1 MKELQIYTI
10 YKERALLCSTREITR
25 EITRQV
31 QQHAIYFSN
40 ELFASLLMFLDQ
52 NIY

>member
-31 QQHAIYFSN
+31 QHMQFILVMNF
-40 ELFASLLMFLDQ
+40 LLV
-52 NIY
+52 Y